1 MKRIPL
7 FALLTANA
15 ISMVGNILAMV
26 AIPWFVLETTGSASK
41 TGITAFFTAM
51 PAVIAA
57 FFGGAIVDRLGF
69 KRTSVIADIASGI
82 TVAMVPL
89 LYLTTGLAFWQLLV
103 LVFLGALLDAP
114 GVTARQALLPDVA
127 EMAGTRLERANAAY
141 QAIQRSSILLGPPL
155 AGLLIAVL
163 GPANVLWVDAA
174 TFAIS
179 AALIALSTPSG
190 RAAVRAA
197 NRYWHDL
204 AEGLRFIRR
213 DRLILSIVI
222 TVAITNFL
230 DSPLFAVLMPVYA
243 NENFGSA
250 VDLGLIFASFGAGST
265 VSAIIFAAIG
275 HHLPRRATF
284 IGAFILVGL
293 PFWLLAQMPSLPLTI
308 AAMLFS
314 GFAAGPINPVLM
326 TVSQERIPAGLRGR
340 VFGMTAA
347 MAAAAAPLGMVAAGY
362 LAEGIGLTAT
372 LTGLAAA
379 YLIVTVGM
387 LFTPA
392 FHEMDVGVS
401 ARLPPSAETEVGE
414 EGAA

>member
-1 MKRIPL
+1 
-7 FALLTANA
+7 
-15 ISMVGNILAMV
+15 MVGNILAMV

-265 VSAIIFAAIG
+265 ISAIIFAAIG